1 MTSPKTKT
9 FWVDNQTN
17 DDLFLSYFGPRNI
30 SYCYSCATTHGE
42 PYGGPYKLDRQYK
55 TSVTIKYDQ
64 STFLTIAKVG
74 TWNPKAADVV
84 MHFDDIDSMD
94 PAQQIENNGT
104 VIIRAPF
111 TPSTPSAQPP
121 LPIFVW
127 VLIIVGSNIGT
138 LFLTWMLVKLLSER

>member
-1 MTSPKTKT
+1 
-9 FWVDNQTN
+9 
-17 DDLFLSYFGPRNI
+17 
-30 SYCYSCATTHGE
+30 
-42 PYGGPYKLDRQYK
+42 
-55 TSVTIKYDQ
+55 
-64 STFLTIAKVG
+64 
-74 TWNPKAADVV
+74 